1 MRVLFIGDIVGKKAR
16 IFSCQIIKEYKKLKK
31 VDIVI
36 VNVENSAGGFG
47 VTPDICEDFFFAG
60 ADVLTTGN
68 HVWDKKEIIPYI
80 KKTEKVLRPLNMV
93 EGTPGIGLTR
103 ISTEFGC
110 IGVANIMTNLFMPA
124 SNPMFD
130 YLPQL
135 MEKLKL
141 DKDLNFSLVDVHGE
155 ATSEKM
161 ALGYALDGHVSAVVG
176 THTHVPTS
184 DYRVLENGTAY
195 ISDVG
200 MSGDYNSIIGM
211 EKKISMNRFL
221 NLNTKNSRLEVSK
234 GEPTLCGVLITTH
247 DNGYAKSIKPLR
259 VGGILDK
266 NKFSKE

>member
-1 MRVLFIGDIVGKKAR
+1 MRVLFLGDVVGKRAR
-16 IFSCQIIKEYKKLKK
+16 VYSYKKIKEYKKSKK
-31 VDIVI
+31 VDVVI

-47 VTPDICEDFFFAG
+47 VTPDICEEFFFAG

-80 KKTEKVLRPLNMV
+80 KKTENLLRPLNML
-93 EGTPGIGLTR
+93 EGTPGIGITKV
-103 ISTEFGC
+103 ITDFGC

-124 SNPMFD
+124 ANPMFD

-135 MEKLKL
+135 IEKLKL
-141 DKDLNFSLVDVHGE
+141 DEDLNFSLVDVHGE

-211 EKKISMNRFL
+211 DKKTSMDRFL
-221 NLNTKNSRLEVSK
+221 KSNTKNSRLEVSK
-234 GEPTLCGVLITTH
+234 GLPTLCGVLINT
-247 DNGYAKSIKPLR
+247 DEKGYAKSIKPIR
-259 VGGILDK
+259 VGGTLDR
-266 NKFSKE
+266 NKF